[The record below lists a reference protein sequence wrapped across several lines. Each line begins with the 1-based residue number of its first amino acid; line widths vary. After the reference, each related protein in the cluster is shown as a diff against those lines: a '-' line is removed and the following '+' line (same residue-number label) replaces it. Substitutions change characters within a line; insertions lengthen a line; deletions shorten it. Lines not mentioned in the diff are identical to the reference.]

1 MLSFQFL
8 TILPMTILG
17 FVFTS
22 KLWLLMLVGL
32 VMMKFGVFGCGNR
45 CGRAKFK
52 NTDAAP
58 DQNKPYDEDDIVP
71 DGQSG
76 F

>member
-1 MLSFQFL
+1 MLLLQS
-8 TILPMTILG
+8 ILPIAILG

-22 KLWLLMLVGL
+22 KLWLLLLVGL
-32 VMMKFGVFGCGNR
+32 VMMKFGACGKR
-45 CGRAKFK
+45 CGRAKFNK
-52 NTDAAP
+52 P
-58 DQNKPYDEDDIVP
+58 DDSPKENRPYDEDDIVP

>member
-1 MLSFQFL
+1 
-8 TILPMTILG
+8 MTILG
-17 FVFTS
+17 FVFTH

-32 VMMKFGVFGCGNR
+32 VMMKFGVFG